1 MSSYKKFLIITIFIL
16 FISATNSSSIN
27 VNISKKSSDSDSYN
41 LGLESYESNNENVK
55 IHMFCYIK
63 SGNVEHRNL
72 TGPFF
77 GIPIV
82 IKSDIRH
89 FGIGSFYIHLKGG
102 GVRLTVYEIFRK
114 TTYKEDIN
122 VSIKGFIGMVQP
134 TGGLSDGFLSGYSL
148 ITSIIPLENQ

>member
-1 MSSYKKFLIITIFIL
+1 MSSYKKFLTITIFIL

-27 VNISKKSSDSDSYN
+27 VNISKTSSDSDSYN
-41 LGLESYESNNENVK
+41 LSSESYESNDENVN

-72 TGPFF
+72 DGPFF

-82 IKSDIRH
+82 IGSDIRH

-122 VSIKGFIGMVQP
+122 VSIEGFIGMVQP
-134 TGGLSDGFLSGYSL
+134 TGGLSAGFLSGYSL
-148 ITSIIPLENQ
+148 ITSIIPLEN